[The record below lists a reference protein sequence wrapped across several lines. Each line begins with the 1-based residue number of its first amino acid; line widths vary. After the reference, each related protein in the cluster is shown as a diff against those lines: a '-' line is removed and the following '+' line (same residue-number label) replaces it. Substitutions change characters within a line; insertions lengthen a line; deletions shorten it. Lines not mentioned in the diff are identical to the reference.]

1 MSSSQAREPA
11 IYSAKNGQMQIHT
24 QKYNTHILVAE
35 ASQKERQYVPKE
47 EEKRGERHLH
57 SRVFYSFQTRLVENP
72 EFAVSE

>member
-47 EEKRGERHLH
+47 EEKEVNVPIIH
-57 SRVFYSFQTRLVENP
+57 SRVSLQFSDSTCGKP
-72 EFAVSE
+72 GICSE